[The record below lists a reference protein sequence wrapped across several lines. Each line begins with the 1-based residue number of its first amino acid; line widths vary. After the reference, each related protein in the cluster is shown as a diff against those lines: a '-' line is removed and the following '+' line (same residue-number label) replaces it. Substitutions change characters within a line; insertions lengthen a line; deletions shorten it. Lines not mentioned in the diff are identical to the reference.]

1 MDDGHIWLELI
12 IIILLVLGNAVCSL
26 AEIAIVGA
34 RKTKLQELI
43 DEGNKSAVYALR
55 LAEEKEELFATIQ
68 VGITTISIIT
78 GMFSGASLA
87 GPLASEMEKVP
98 LLAPYAREI
107 SMVTVMV
114 LVTYFSLIIGELAPK
129 WIAIAVPEK
138 AACVIARPM
147 IIMATVCRPLVW
159 FSTWSTKIVVG
170 FLGVKMGGEQPVS
183 EEEIKVL
190 LQQGARL
197 GTFDKEEPE
206 IIDNV
211 FELNDR
217 TASDCMTA
225 RPQLDW
231 LDLEDEEKKIWAD
244 MMESSHF
251 RLPVGKGSLDD
262 FKGLADVSE
271 ILIDQHKH
279 PGKPLK
285 ASIMD
290 TIHQPL
296 FIPETLILTKL
307 LQLFRTRGVHEAI
320 VIDEY
325 GTLSGLVTL
334 HDVLEEIVGD
344 MPGDKEDE
352 EKKIWADMMESS
364 HFRLP
369 VGKGSLDD
377 FKGLADVSEILIDQH
392 KHPGKPLKASIMDT
406 IHQPLFIPETLILT
420 KLLQLFRTRGVHEAI
435 VIDEYGTLSGL
446 VTLHDV
452 LEEIVGDMP
461 GDKEDI
467 LEEQNKFIRRGEHA
481 WLVEGLCSIDDFR
494 EHFHIEG
501 ELPGEKEAYYKTL
514 GGFLTYLLGY
524 IPKETEKVTY
534 GRFTFEIVDCDNR
547 RIDKVL
553 VTEGTA
559 SAKE

>member
-1 MDDGHIWLELI
+1 MDDGHIWVELV
-12 IIILLVLGNAVCSL
+12 IIILLVLANGVCSL

-87 GPLASEMEKVP
+87 GPFGKELEKIP
-98 LLAPYAREI
+98 LLAPYAQGI

-129 WIAIAVPEK
+129 WIAIAIPEK
-138 AACVIARPM
+138 AACMVARPM
-147 IIMATVCRPLVW
+147 IIMATICKPLVW
-159 FSTWSTKIVVG
+159 FSTESTKLVVG

-190 LQQGARL
+190 LQQGAKL

-225 RPQLDW
+225 RPQLTW
-231 LDLEDEEKKIWAD
+231 IDLEDSEEKIWTD

-251 RLPVGKGSLDD
+251 RLPVGSGSLDD
-262 FKGLADVSE
+262 FKGLADLQEV
-271 ILIDQHKH
+271 LLDQHKN
-279 PGKPLK
+279 PGKSVK

-290 TIHQPL
+290 TIHLPL
-296 FIPETLILTKL
+296 YIPETLTLIKL
-307 LQLFRTRGVHEAI
+307 LQLFR
-320 VIDEY
+320 
-325 GTLSGLVTL
+325 S
-334 HDVLEEIVGD
+334 
-344 MPGDKEDE
+344 
-352 EKKIWADMMESS
+352 
-364 HFRLP
+364 
-369 VGKGSLDD
+369 
-377 FKGLADVSEILIDQH
+377 
-392 KHPGKPLKASIMDT
+392 
-406 IHQPLFIPETLILT
+406 
-420 KLLQLFRTRGVHEAI
+420 RGVHEAI

-467 LEEQNKFIRRGEHA
+467 LEEQNKFIRRSEHS

-494 EHFHIEG
+494 EYFHIEE
-501 ELPGEKEAYYKTL
+501 ELPGEAEAYYKTL
-514 GGFLTYLLGY
+514 GGFITYLLGY
-524 IPKETEKVTY
+524 IPKETEKVQY
-534 GRFTFEIVDCDNR
+534 DRFTFEVVDCDNR
-547 RIDKVL
+547 RVDKVL
-553 VTEGTA
+553 VTEGTV
-559 SAKE
+559 SGKE